1 MTITTY
7 SSFAKKRNSTK
18 QPTGGTSH
26 TATLKEPCSIENP
39 VFKLRTSDNN
49 ITYVSAFGHYYFV
62 DDAIRISNEDIELH
76 CSCDALASHKSE
88 ITASNQYVARCET
101 NTYWNTKLI
110 DESYPLATDP
120 DIFYH
125 TVSPAFV
132 TGSGAIL
139 VLSVKGEHGTTF
151 WIMERGNFDQLGDA
165 LYQMSQDQD
174 SVWSAI
180 TATAPFDRAYLDPMD
195 YITDARIIPIDG
207 SLFTFDRYQIDIGYW
222 SFIDPDGTATDV
234 YKKVSG
240 QLLYTSSEY
249 TLTLQPRFSGQFEF
263 MNSNKYRKYELVLP
277 GVGSVELDGD
287 QVLTGNNIK
296 VKFCID
302 VTGGICYEVAYGA
315 GNVYKDYIAGNISIP
330 FAIHGQ
336 NADYSRAIGA
346 STGIIGG
353 LAGGAITGGMAGGP
367 VGAVI
372 GGVIGAV
379 GGAAKTI
386 ASAGPL
392 FRTHTV
398 GADGSFARISASSD
412 ILLKETIYNISGH
425 DTQRLGAP
433 CMQPV
438 LLSNLSGYVQCINA
452 SVDINGFS
460 HDREVVEAFLNSGF
474 YIE

>member
-18 QPTGGTSH
+18 QPIGGTSH

-39 VFKLRTSDNN
+39 VFKLRTSDSN

-110 DESYPLATDP
+110 DESYPLAMDP
-120 DIFYH
+120 DIYYQTATLPF
-125 TVSPAFV
+125 SI
-132 TGSGAIL
+132 GNGAALIL
-139 VLSVKGEHGTTF
+139 AIKGANGTSF
-151 WIMERGNFDQLGDA
+151 WAMAREIFDELGDD
-165 LYQMSQDQD
+165 LYTMSQDQD
-174 SVWSAI
+174 SIWSAI
-180 TATAPFDRAYLDPMD
+180 TASAPFERTYLDPMD
-195 YITDARIIPIDG
+195 YITDAKIIPIDQ
-207 SLFTFDRYQIDIGYW
+207 SLLLGTSYSTIEIGYW
-222 SFIDPDGTATDV
+222 SHTDRDQTTV
-234 YKKVSG
+234 YKKLNG
-240 QLLYTSSEY
+240 QIIYSSTEY
-249 TLTLQPRFSGQFEF
+249 TLTLHQRFSGQFEF
-263 MNSNKYRKYELVLP
+263 MNSNKYRKYELNLP
-277 GVGSVELDGD
+277 GVGNVELDGD

-296 VKFCID
+296 VRFSID
-302 VTGGICYEVAYGA
+302 TVGGICYEIAYGA
-315 GNVYKDYIAGNISIP
+315 GNVYKDYVAGNISIP
-330 FAIHGQ
+330 FAVHGQ
-336 NADYSRAIGA
+336 SADYSRAIGA
-346 STGIIGG
+346 STGVIGG

-367 VGAVI
+367 IGAVI

-392 FRTHTV
+392 FRTQTV
-398 GADGSFARISASSD
+398 GTDGSFARMDMNSN

-460 HDREVVEAFLNSGF
+460 HDREVVESFLNSGF

>member
-26 TATLKEPCSIENP
+26 TALLKEPCSIENP
-39 VFKLRTSDNN
+39 AFKLRTSDNN

-101 NTYWNTKLI
+101 STYWNTKLI

-120 DIFYH
+120 DIYYQSIALPFS
-125 TVSPAFV
+125 V
-132 TGSGAIL
+132 GNGAALIL
-139 VLSVKGEHGTTF
+139 AIKGANGTSF
-151 WIMERGNFDQLGDA
+151 WAMAREIFGELGDD
-165 LYQMSQDQD
+165 LYTMSQDQD
-174 SVWSAI
+174 SIWSAI
-180 TATAPFDRAYLDPMD
+180 TASAPFERAYLDPMD
-195 YITDARIIPIDG
+195 YITDAKIIPIDT
-207 SLFTFDRYQIDIGYW
+207 SLLLGTSYSSIDIGYW
-222 SFIDPDGTATDV
+222 SHTDRDQARV
-234 YKKVSG
+234 YKKLTG
-240 QLLYTSSEY
+240 QIIYSSTEY
-249 TLTLQPRFSGQFEF
+249 TLTLHTRFSGQFEF
-263 MNSNKYRKYELVLP
+263 MNSNRYRKYELNLP
-277 GVGSVELDGD
+277 GVGNVELDGD

-296 VKFCID
+296 VRFSID
-302 VTGGICYEVAYGA
+302 TVGGICYEIAYGA
-315 GNVYKDYIAGNISIP
+315 GNVYKDYVAGNISIP
-330 FAIHGQ
+330 FAVHGQ
-336 NADYSRAIGA
+336 SADYSRAIGA
-346 STGIIGG
+346 STGVIGG

-392 FRTHTV
+392 FRTQTV
-398 GADGSFARISASSD
+398 GADGSFARMDMNSN
-412 ILLKETIYNISGH
+412 ILLKETIYNVSGH

-460 HDREVVEAFLNSGF
+460 HDREAVEAFLNSGF